1 MRTTFVALRT
11 YTIFVWLILIQE
23 KAGSLVME
31 MTPREQA
38 QAAGVQPSAPNI
50 SLERT
55 PLATLPAYALRVP
68 LNLNVEPVEKPFSPL
83 GIQHSLHYK

>member
-1 MRTTFVALRT
+1 
-11 YTIFVWLILIQE
+11 
-23 KAGSLVME
+23 ME

-55 PLATLPAYALRVP
+55 PLATLPAYAP
-68 LNLNVEPVEKPFSPL
+68 AGCPS
-83 GIQHSLHYK
+83 I